1 MTQAVYL
8 TASLILLISQ
18 IWLVILAYRRSGL
31 LWAVL
36 MVFFS
41 LIAGLVFC
49 ITKKEGWLPW
59 ALNVIAWFGVIAVYR
74 NWF

>member
-1 MTQAVYL
+1 MLIVLICAGAL
-8 TASLILLISQ
+8 LLASQ
-18 IWLVILAYRRSGL
+18 VWLVVLGYRRSGL

-49 ITKKEGWLPW
+49 ITKKEGWVPW
-59 ALNVIAWFGVIAVYR
+59 GLNLASWFCVIAIKR